1 MLNEYFNDLKILEK
15 NRLPA
20 RAYFKRPVKSL
31 NGVWDFKFF
40 DSPRRIDKELLFSEV
55 DQSWKQLKVP
65 SCWQL
70 EGYGQMHYTD
80 LYYQFPLNPPK
91 VPVFNPTGVY
101 RRDFYLNDN
110 LKDKEAVLRFHGVD
124 SAFDLY
130 LNGEYIG
137 YSQGSRMISEFKVEK
152 YLKEENELVVVVY
165 KWSDGSYLEDQD
177 MWWFSGIFRDVE
189 LEITDRVNI
198 WDYKFESDF
207 DAEYKKAEASLAIK
221 LNGTELI
228 ENQGW
233 QLKVSISSE
242 NKELAAAELELS
254 EEVELN
260 FKDLAVKKWTAESP
274 FLYQLEISIYDA
286 DGNLRDQL
294 KDQLGFRKI
303 EIKNGKILLNGKQ
316 LMFRGVNR
324 HEFNQ
329 DRGRTITKEEMLEDV
344 LMMKKHN
351 INAVRT
357 AHYPD
362 LPYFYQLCDQ
372 YGLYVIDE
380 ADLECHGFELTSDY
394 KMITADQSWEKAFV
408 DRMERLVERD
418 KNRASVI
425 IWSLGNESEYGSNFA
440 AMADYAKKA
449 DPTRPLHYEGD
460 KNVQSTDIYSTMY
473 SSVEKLIEIGSN
485 SENTKPHLHCEYAH
499 AMGNGPGGLKDY
511 WDVYEKYD
519 RLHGGFVWEWI
530 DHGIRSTDENGK
542 VFYKYGGDYG
552 DRPHNGNFNLDGL
565 LFPDRTPSPALKEL
579 KKVVEPVSFEAV
591 DLEKGIFKVRNK
603 YDFISLAD
611 YQLEWEVKS
620 EGEKTA
626 DDRLSLKGIEAGKT
640 RDFKIDLNRINFAGS
655 AKTYYIYFTVRLIQD
670 KKWAEAGHI
679 ITRAG
684 FEFKSAEAVIEE
696 NNSLAAAGE
705 EILTAES
712 FDKLTIK
719 TAEAEII
726 FDKVTGHLES
736 YSYQGEELLLDGPS
750 FSCWRAPIDN
760 DMYILKEWK
769 EKYFLN
775 LMQEYNQN
783 FSWMQKE
790 GAVLISTESVF
801 GAPNQEW
808 FYELQTEYIIDN
820 QGGVDLKIAG
830 KLNDRAG
837 AMQTMLPRI
846 GFNYQLVPGFKNFKW
861 LGRGPHENYSDSKES
876 ALVDIYQLK
885 LEDLYT
891 PYPFPQANGNRSD
904 LSWLELSDGERKIKF
919 SGSKKFNFSAHQ
931 YSEED
936 FEKAEHLNEL
946 QKQDRVFLK
955 LDYRQNGLGS
965 NSCGPEQ
972 MREHRLNAVNFIFDL
987 KMEVE

>member
-1 MLNEYFNDLKILEK
+1 MLNEYFNDLKTLEK

-20 RAYFKRPVKSL
+20 RSYFKRPVKSL

-40 DSPRRIDKELLFSEV
+40 DSPRRIAKELLFAEL
-55 DQSWKQLKVP
+55 DQSWDEINVP

-80 LYYQFPLNPPK
+80 LYYQFPLKPPE
-91 VPVFNPTGVY
+91 VPVLNPSGVY
-101 RRDFYLNDN
+101 RRDFYINDD

-189 LEITDRVNI
+189 LELTDRVNI
-198 WDYKFESDF
+198 WDYNFESDF
-207 DAEYKKAEASLAIK
+207 DAEYKKAEAALEIK
-221 LNGTELI
+221 INGTELV
-228 ENQGW
+228 ETKGW
-233 QLKVSISSE
+233 QLKAAISAE
-242 NKELAAAELELS
+242 DKELAAAELELRP
-254 EEVELN
+254 EVELN
-260 FKDLAVKKWTAESP
+260 FKDLDVKKWTAESP
-274 FLYQLEISIYDA
+274 FLYQLEISLYDA
-286 DGNLRDQL
+286 EGNLRDQL

-303 EIKNGKILLNGKQ
+303 EIKNGRILLNGKQ
-316 LMFRGVNR
+316 IMFRGVNR

-329 DRGRTITKEEMLEDV
+329 DTGRTITKEEMLEDV

-362 LPYFYQLCDQ
+362 LPYFYELCDQ

-394 KMITADQSWEKAFV
+394 KMITADQNWEKAFV

-473 SSVEKLIEIGSN
+473 SSVEQLIEIGRN
-485 SENTKPHLHCEYAH
+485 SENTKPHLHCEFGH

-511 WDVYEKYD
+511 WDVYEKYE

-530 DHGIRSTDENGK
+530 DHGIRSYDEEGQL
-542 VFYKYGGDYG
+542 FYKYGGDYG

-565 LFPDRTPSPALKEL
+565 LFPDRTPSPALKEY
-579 KKVVEPVSFEAV
+579 KKVIEPVSIEEV
-591 DLEKGIFKVRNK
+591 DAEKGIFKVKNK
-603 YDFISLAD
+603 YDFISLDD
-611 YQLEWEVKS
+611 YQLEWVVKADGKKIA
-620 EGEKTA
+620 EGSL
-626 DDRLSLKGIEAGKT
+626 DLKGIEVREQKEI
-640 RDFKIDLNRINFAGS
+640 KVDLNSINFEGTAAVS
-655 AKTYYIYFTVRLIQD
+655 YIYFTVRLIQD
-670 KKWAEAGHI
+670 KNWAEAGHI
-679 ITRAG
+679 ITRSG
-684 FEFKSAEAVIEE
+684 FELKKAEKLTEE
-696 NNSLAAAGE
+696 NNSAAAADKIILIE
-705 EILTAES
+705 ESLDRLTV
-712 FDKLTIK
+712 KK
-719 TAEAEII
+719 AEAEII
-726 FDKVTGHLES
+726 FDKITGHLES
-736 YSYQGEELLLDGPS
+736 YSYQGEELLLDGPR

-775 LMQEYNQN
+775 LMEEYNQR
-783 FSWMQKE
+783 FSWKAKDNE
-790 GAVLISTESVF
+790 VIIRTESIF
-801 GAPNQEW
+801 GASNQEW
-808 FYELQTEYIIDN
+808 FYELKTEYRIATK
-820 QGGVDLKIAG
+820 GGVDLKISA
-830 KLNDRAG
+830 KLNDPAG

-846 GFNYQLVPGFKNFKW
+846 GLNYELDQSFKDFKW

-876 ALVDIYQLK
+876 ALVDLYQLE

-904 LSWLELSDGERKIKF
+904 LSWLELTNGRRKIKF
-919 SGSKKFNFSAHQ
+919 TGSKKLNFSAHQ

-946 QKQDRVFLK
+946 KVRDRIFLK

-972 MREHRLNAVNFIFDL
+972 MGKHRLTAVNFIFDL
-987 KMEVE
+987 NMEVE